1 MALEYLE
8 PRGFFKFFEEFS
20 AIPHGSRNTKA
31 ISDWCVEFAKARGLE
46 YIQDE
51 WYNVIIFA
59 PGTAGYESAPP
70 MIIQGHL
77 DMVCEQTETC
87 TKDMDREGLDLE
99 TDGVWVWAK
108 GTTLGADDGTAV
120 AYALAILDDPAIPH
134 PPLEVV
140 LTTEEE
146 IGMLGALDLDVAP
159 LKGRQMIN
167 LDSEHEGVFTVGCAG
182 GSMVTCKIPV
192 ERDPFAST
200 AVKVKISGLT
210 GGHSGM
216 EIHHGRANASMLMG
230 RILCALERKMELR
243 LVEVTGG
250 TKDNAINTIAEAVC
264 LVEDAAAAMKLVH
277 EMGAAFCTEYH
288 ATDPGMTVE
297 VVACSCTKAP
307 LSKEATHRIVCFL
320 TCAPNGVQTMSQ
332 DLPGSVESSL
342 NLGILA
348 TAEDHVTAVFCVRS
362 NPKTQLDMIH
372 DRLCCLTEYLGG
384 TVDISGVYPT
394 WTYEKSSRLLKCMTE
409 VYRDQHGLE
418 PETIVTHGGL
428 ECGILC
434 DKIPGLDCVA
444 LGPNEEGA
452 HTPGERMEVA
462 SIHRVWDFL
471 LEVLKRSK

>member
-1 MALEYLE
+1 MVLEHLE
-8 PRGFFKFFEEFS
+8 PRGFFKFFEAFS

-31 ISDWCVEFAKARGLE
+31 ISDWCVEFAKARGLK
-46 YIQDE
+46 YIQDD

-59 PGTAGYESAPP
+59 PGTAGYEESPA
-70 MIIQGHL
+70 MMIQGHL
-77 DMVCEQTETC
+77 DMVCEKTEDC
-87 TKDMDREGLDLE
+87 TKNMDTEGLDLE

-108 GTTLGADDGTAV
+108 NTTLGADDGTAV

-146 IGMLGALDLDVAP
+146 IGMLGALDLDVSP
-159 LKGRQMIN
+159 LKARQMIN
-167 LDSEHEGVFTVGCAG
+167 LDSECEGIFTVGCAG

-192 ERDPFAST
+192 ERNSFTGT
-200 AVKVKISGLT
+200 AIQMKISGLT

-230 RILCALERKMELR
+230 RILCALERRMDLR

-250 TKDNAINTIAEAVC
+250 TKDNAINTSAEATC
-264 LVEDAAAAMKLVH
+264 LVEDLDAAKKLV
-277 EMGAAFCTEYH
+277 EELGAAFRDEYDV
-288 ATDPGMTVE
+288 TDPNMAVQAA
-297 VVACSCTKAP
+297 ACSCEREP
-307 LSKEATHRIVCFL
+307 LSKDATHRIVTFL

-332 DLPGSVESSL
+332 DLPGSVDSSL

-362 NPKTQLDMIH
+362 SPKSQLDMIH
-372 DRLCCLTEYLGG
+372 DRLCCLTETLGG

-394 WTYEKSSRLLKCMTE
+394 WSYRKDSLLLKRMTE